1 MTAKADMLAEE
12 LEVGGGGLMKELVP
26 VGVLPHIN
34 FSSAHMHP
42 VVTIKP
48 FAMVM
53 RQCTPA
59 LARTRPEA
67 FTPHVQG

>member
-1 MTAKADMLAEE
+1 MTAKADMLAGE
-12 LEVGGGGLMKELVP
+12 LEVGGVGLMKELVP

-34 FSSAHMHP
+34 SSAHMHP
-42 VVTIKP
+42 VVTIRP